1 MSRPFELEPADL
13 LRQAD
18 RVLRAMQP
26 AFSVHFA
33 AWGYSYRARFDY
45 PGRVSVFDRNTG
57 ELIARSRPGHP
68 SKLAA
73 LPRVRNAGRR

>member
-1 MSRPFELEPADL
+1 MEPAEL

-33 AWGYSYRARFDY
+33 ARGVSYRARFDY

-57 ELIARSRPGHP
+57 ELLARSRPGHP
-68 SKLAA
+68 AELAA
-73 LPRVRNAGRR
+73 LPRVRHGSR